1 MPLIYDINADFGHD
15 IWSSF
20 CRMMELIIQI
30 QRPWKASEMPLPL
43 YKWHHKRQLIY
54 KQPKKQSMKNNCRLY
69 NDLVGIIFGSEWN
82 CFQTTWSRKHK
93 EWRMPFG
100 RFRWIVTISKKGQF
114 GCQKRFTSDRLKL
127 WKMLL
132 TTRTEG
138 ETQNSAA
145 GKPRRFFVNC
155 IISVPDNTYNV
166 LIF

>member
-1 MPLIYDINADFGHD
+1 MISMQILITD

-20 CRMMELIIQI
+20 CRMTELIIQI

-54 KQPKKQSMKNNCRLY
+54 VPPKKQSTKNNCRLY
-69 NDLVGIIFGSEWN
+69 NNLVGIIFGSAWN

-93 EWRMPFG
+93 EWQMPIG

-145 GKPRRFFVNC
+145 GKPQCVFVNY